1 MAIILFRDEIG
12 PAGPVSLHDNL
23 AGFAGSLGATARIA
37 AWHDGQAGN
46 LANEVHVFGADI
58 VSDGAGRPVDG
69 RAYSVGLYDAHA
81 SGQPLM
87 SAYGLDLAIK
97 SLASGNGLFW
107 TTLLQGRDSIFMG
120 ASVHTLWG
128 DGWSPRG
135 GAADSIS
142 ISWTADA
149 MQRSVFGDI
158 TTLRGRVDDED
169 LFSTPLSYR
178 GGNDSISGATRDI
191 RISGDIGS
199 VTNGGIFQGGR
210 DLIDA
215 SAAGPVRA
223 LLIAGDAF
231 GADQGSRV
239 QGGNDRINGP
249 ASLDGTGHRVIA
261 GDVLYMDMSVGA
273 YDGQRAE
280 LHGGN
285 DYIRLLA
292 PVLTV
297 GDAWSNSMALVVGG
311 NDTLVG
317 GAGNDT
323 LVGDVGELFDGET
336 IGGDDVLRGGDGDD
350 LLFGDIMGTI
360 SGGYSGGN
368 DLLSGGAGNDTLD
381 GGLGDDTLYGGA
393 GIDTV
398 SFEGVEI
405 AVVVDLAAGSASG
418 QGNDVLAGIENVVGS
433 TQDDWIQGD
442 SRANRLDGGYG
453 SDTLIGGAGN
463 DTLVASGGADS
474 LLGGSGADVF
484 FLFRDDPGN
493 GVHTVGDFGFG
504 DDRLVLDRY
513 ALAQLAEGPVA
524 AQFFRASADGSAA
537 DGDDYL
543 LYNTS
548 SGALYYDAD
557 GSGAGAALHIATL
570 WTRNGTHPELSAE
583 QILIG

>member
-1 MAIILFRDEIG
+1 MATILFRDEIG
-12 PAGPVSLHDNL
+12 PAGAVSLLDNL
-23 AGFAGSLGATARIA
+23 AGFGGSLGATARIA

-58 VSDGAGRPVDG
+58 VIDGAGRPVDG

-87 SAYGLDLAIK
+87 SAYGLDVAIK
-97 SLASGNGLFW
+97 SLASGNGMFW

-142 ISWTADA
+142 ISWTADTI
-149 MQRSVFGDI
+149 QRSVFGDI

-169 LFSTPLSYR
+169 LFSTPLNYR

-210 DLIDA
+210 DVIDVS
-215 SAAGPVRA
+215 SAASVQS
-223 LLIAGDAF
+223 LQIAGDAF

-239 QGGNDRINGP
+239 QGGNDRISGP
-249 ASLDGTGHRVIA
+249 AVLEGSGHRLIA
-261 GDVLYMDMSVGA
+261 GDVLYVDMSVGA

-285 DYIRLLA
+285 DFIRLVA

-297 GDAWSNSMALVVGG
+297 GDAWSNSTALVVGG

-323 LVGDVGELFDGET
+323 LVGDVGEFFDGET

-360 SGGYSGGN
+360 SGSYSGGN
-368 DLLSGGAGNDTLD
+368 DLLAGAAGNDTLD

-393 GIDTV
+393 G
-398 SFEGVEI
+398 
-405 AVVVDLAAGSASG
+405 
-418 QGNDVLAGIENVVGS
+418 N
-433 TQDDWIQGD
+433 
-442 SRANRLDGGYG
+442 
-453 SDTLIGGAGN
+453 DTLIA
-463 DTLVASGGADS
+463 AGGADS
-474 LLGGSGADVF
+474 LLGGSGADEF

-493 GVHTVGDFGFG
+493 GVHTIGDFGFG
-504 DDRLVLDRY
+504 GDRLLLDRF
-513 ALAQLAEGPVA
+513 AFAKLAEGPVA

-543 LYNTS
+543 LYNKST
-548 SGALYYDAD
+548 GALYYDAD

-570 WTRNGTHPELSAE
+570 WTRNGTHPELGVE
-583 QILIG
+583 QIFIG